1 MPVPVILNRTS
12 NPASPTVHTK
22 TIWSGGT
29 GNGLFTA
36 NKNWSHA
43 VPVQGGIA
51 YFADSS
57 KSLTG
62 NTDQQTLN
70 LDELRVSSSFT
81 GSLGTSSAPLK
92 ISSTKVVLD
101 ARSSEVHLQ
110 GSFKEIIVV
119 GAEGTTKVGGISANR
134 IERLILARSA
144 QNVQLTAGKCEEVVL
159 GGTSSLTVDSGVTG
173 DNTLSPFTGINNGR
187 VSRDST
193 LSSASNFIDL
203 QVTGRADSNARVG
216 NLTLLAGSLFEG
228 KSTTGVQTRLTMYG
242 GKLRVMAANSSDG
255 FAVVNSDLYGGILSD
270 RGSNRDLT
278 FSNNANILGSVVLD
292 LESGSTVGGLT

>member
-22 TIWSGGT
+22 TIWTGGT

-36 NKNWSHA
+36 SKNWTSA
-43 VPVQGGIA
+43 VPVQGGIV

-57 KSLTG
+57 QSLTAD
-62 NTDQQTLN
+62 TDQQTLN
-70 LDELRVSSSFT
+70 LEELRVSSSFT
-81 GSLGTSSAPLK
+81 GSLGTSSNPLR

-101 ARSSEVHLQ
+101 ARSSDIHLR
-110 GSFKEIIVV
+110 GSFREIIVV
-119 GAEGTTKVGGISANR
+119 GAVGITKVGGISTNR
-134 IERLILARSA
+134 IEKLILARSA
-144 QNVQLTAGKCEEVVL
+144 QNVELTAGKCEEVVL

-187 VSRDST
+187 VSRNSN
-193 LSSASNFIDL
+193 LSSASNFINL
-203 QVTGRADSNARVG
+203 NVTGRADSNARVG
-216 NLTLLAGSLFEG
+216 NLTLFAGSLFEG
-228 KSTTGVQTRLTMYG
+228 KSTTGVQIRLTMHG
-242 GKLRVMAANSSDG
+242 GKLRVMPADSSES

-278 FSNNANILGSVVLD
+278 FTNNANILGSVILD
-292 LESGSTVGGLT
+292 LESGSSVGGLN